1 MLLNTEPT
9 STECPGR
16 FECPSLGVSKEFLDV
31 TLVLWAGD
39 KVRTGHSWDSISK
52 DFSTLNNLGFCSND
66 IFFNWDT
73 EILQG
78 TLQPLW
84 YPLTAVLFVVLQ
96 THLRN
101 LYIQEKVQTVIYSQR
116 EQR

>member
-1 MLLNTEPT
+1 MT
-9 STECPGR
+9 SFVNG
-16 FECPSLGVSKEFLDV
+16 
-31 TLVLWAGD
+31 
-39 KVRTGHSWDSISK
+39 
-52 DFSTLNNLGFCSND
+52 
-66 IFFNWDT
+66 DT

-101 LYIQEKVQTVIYSQR
+101 LYIQEKVQTVIYSQG